1 MDGQTLLI
9 NACQSANVPRYVVSD
24 WALDYTKLKLGELFH
39 KDPMIQVKAYLDAKE
54 SVAGVHILIGGFM
67 EPIFSPFFDIV
78 DVQSNTFRYCGD
90 GNEMMEGTTYD
101 DAAKY
106 TAKVDLDSTVNGVL
120 KCKSL
125 DFRYLSSIVTTL
137 LHLSLGGRA
146 TIQEIARKLPRLT
159 KLSMAFQ

>member
-1 MDGQTLLI
+1 
-9 NACQSANVPRYVVSD
+9 
-24 WALDYTKLKLGELFH
+24 
-39 KDPMIQVKAYLDAKE
+39 MIHVKAYLDAKE

-106 TAKVDLDSTVNGVL
+106 TAKVVLDSTANGVL

-146 TIQEIARKLPRLT
+146 TIQEIARKLPGNCQEIAKT
-159 KLSMAFQ
+159 YEAVYGVPVKLEQRGYLDDLYRTMRDLRDRNPQDIYSYMSF